1 MSNQEDRLWHEQMV
15 EEVDE
20 MEEIINGLNEYEE
33 KLKIIREVRARLRE
47 MDTQIM
53 IGNEVGSDKKE
64 ILKLL
69 KDL

>member
-53 IGNEVGSDKKE
+53 IGNECGGDKKE